1 MPDTELPLLPRRPIA
16 IIRLDDLSAAVGQ
29 GLGDLD
35 GMTALEYTLSNRDAF
50 AAVERVRAALG
61 DTLRVGLGTV
71 LSADDARRA
80 FESGAEFLVTPTLEP
95 EVIAAARDAGVPV
108 ACGAYTPTEILSA
121 WRQGAQLVKVF
132 PARSLGPAY
141 IKDVLAPLPGLRLVP
156 TGGVD
161 LDNCAAFL
169 EAGAY
174 TVALGSNLVDN
185 RLVRARDW
193 QALAAQARRY
203 VDACAASGERAR

>member
-16 IIRLDDLSAAVGQ
+16 IVRLDDLSAAVDIARALAEG
-29 GLGDLD
+29 

-50 AAVERVRAALG
+50 TAVERVRAAVG

-71 LSADDARRA
+71 LSAEDARRA
-80 FESGAEFLVTPTLEP
+80 VDAGAEFLVTPTLEP
-95 EVIAAARDAGVPV
+95 EVIAAAHEAGVPV
-108 ACGAYTPTEILSA
+108 ACGAYTPTEIMTA
-121 WRQGAQLVKVF
+121 WRHGAELVKVF

-141 IKDVLAPLPGLRLVP
+141 IKDVLAPLAGLRLVP

-169 EAGAY
+169 KAGAY
-174 TVALGSNLVDN
+174 TVALGSNLVDGS
-185 RLVRARDW
+185 LVRDRDW
-193 QALAAQARRY
+193 RALAARARQY
-203 VDACAASGERAR
+203 VDVCAAV